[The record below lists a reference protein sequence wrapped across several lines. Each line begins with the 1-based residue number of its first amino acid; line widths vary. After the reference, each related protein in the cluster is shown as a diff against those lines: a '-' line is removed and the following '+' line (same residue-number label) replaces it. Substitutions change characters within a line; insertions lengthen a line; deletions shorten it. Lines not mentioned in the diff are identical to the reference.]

1 MFLKG
6 PGELAVSITISFKP
20 KEFGGGT
27 KAKGQNELNVLSY
40 CRWKF
45 KDKEHDKK
53 KCLRMKNDTFDS
65 PLSEGEGGS
74 LSSRSSADDMVPVEG
89 VLGNRLL
96 KSPEQ

>member
-1 MFLKG
+1 M
-6 PGELAVSITISFKP
+6 E
-20 KEFGGGT
+20 T
-27 KAKGQNELNVLSY
+27 KAKWSY

-45 KDKEHDKK
+45 KEKEHDKK
-53 KCLRMKNDTFDS
+53 CLRMENDTFDS
-65 PLSEGEGGS
+65 PVSEGERGS

>member
-1 MFLKG
+1 M
-6 PGELAVSITISFKP
+6 
-20 KEFGGGT
+20 
-27 KAKGQNELNVLSY
+27 QNMRKKMIKCGV
-40 CRWKF
+40 KF
-45 KDKEHDKK
+45 DQ
-53 KCLRMKNDTFDS
+53 FDS